1 MPVNS
6 HKDSNFVS
14 RPPSYY
20 VWKRL
25 KRNKLALVGMAVIG
39 VAICISLLGY
49 LILPDSSPDANAM
62 SVTLSTKKPGF
73 AADLLKIRKNQET
86 VQHPWWNKVLNGEE
100 SDYLFI
106 PITEFR
112 FQNEYVIAKEY
123 GGEEKK
129 ILLPN
134 LYCALSL
141 NNPDIRIEGDSIRF
155 TDYSEQR
162 QCASLA
168 SMQAD
173 IKSQCIEHRV
183 FLCGTD
189 RFGRDQFSRLML
201 GTRISLAV
209 GLIAVIIS
217 VILGVLLGALAGFF
231 RGRTDSL
238 ILWLINVVWS
248 IPTLLLV
255 IAITLALGKGFWQV
269 FVAVGLTMWVDVAR
283 IVRGQVFAIRE
294 LDYIEAGR
302 AFGFKSMRIIGKH
315 ILPNIMGPVIVVSA
329 SNFASAILLE
339 AGLSFLGVGA
349 QPPTPSWGSM
359 IKENYGYILVDE
371 AYLAMYP
378 GLAILIMVLA
388 FYLVG
393 NGLRDAFDAKNN

>member
-1 MPVNS
+1 MNQPDKKTS
-6 HKDSNFVS
+6 EYIS

-25 KRNKLALVGMAVIG
+25 KRNTLALLGMAVIG
-39 VAICISLLGY
+39 VAVCISLLGY
-49 LILPDSSPDANAM
+49 LIVPDSSPDANAM

-73 AADLLKIRKNQET
+73 AVDLLKIRKNQDAI
-86 VQHPWWNKVLNGEE
+86 QHHWWNTLLVGAEP
-100 SDYLFI
+100 DYLYM
-106 PITEFR
+106 PITDFHFQDEF
-112 FQNEYVIAKEY
+112 VLVTEY
-123 GGEEKK
+123 GGEQKK
-129 ILLPN
+129 IVLPN
-134 LYCALSL
+134 LYHSLSL
-141 NNPDIRIEGDSIRF
+141 SNPDIRIEKDSLRF
-155 TDYSEQR
+155 TDYNGVR
-162 QCASLA
+162 QCSSLIA
-168 SMQAD
+168 MRSEL
-173 IKSQCIEHRV
+173 KNQCIEHRV

-189 RFGRDQFSRLML
+189 RFGRDQFSRLMI

-378 GLAILIMVLA
+378 GIAILIMVLA